1 MCSNSSTARCAR
13 WNRISRPGAAT
24 RAIAKA
30 KDFIIER
37 LNGEDGL
44 GAIYPAMA
52 NAAMMFDLLGDRQN
66 FDIAYGSVKKLLV
79 VHGDEAYCQPCL
91 SPVWDTGLA
100 AHALAEAGSD
110 APVAAA
116 CDWLIPRQI
125 LDVVGDWADNTP
137 GTRPGGWAFQY
148 NNAHYPDVDDTAVVG
163 MILHRAQDP
172 AYEQAIARAGN
183 GSSGCSRRTAPGA
196 RSTST
201 TTGNI

>member
-1 MCSNSSTARCAR
+1 MVLRPIERHFPKKSRARALQ
-13 WNRISRPGAAT
+13 
-24 RAIAKA
+24 KA
-30 KDFIIER
+30 VDFIIER

-52 NAAMMFDLLGDRQN
+52 NSVMMFDMFGDKKNLEIAFGFGAQAARDPGRRSLLPALPLADLGHR
-66 FDIAYGSVKKLLV
+66 FGRARAGGSRGADVK
-79 VHGDEAYCQPCL
+79 
-91 SPVWDTGLA
+91 
-100 AHALAEAGSD
+100 
-110 APVAAA
+110 AA

-163 MILHRAQDP
+163 MLLHRSKDP
-172 AYEQAIARAGN
+172 AYETSIARAREWILGHAVDA
-183 GSSGCSRRTAPGA
+183 TAPGA
-196 RSTST
+196 RSISI

>member
-1 MCSNSSTARCAR
+1 M
-13 WNRISRPGAAT
+13 
-24 RAIAKA
+24 
-30 KDFIIER
+30 
-37 LNGEDGL
+37 
-44 GAIYPAMA
+44 
-52 NAAMMFDLLGDRQN
+52 
-66 FDIAYGSVKKLLV
+66 KKLLV

-110 APVAAA
+110 APVARRLRLADPQA
-116 CDWLIPRQI
+116 V

-163 MILHRAQDP
+163 MVLHRSKAP
-172 AYEQAIARAGN
+172 PMRQAIARARN
-183 GSSGCSRRTAPGA
+183 GSSACSRRTAPGA